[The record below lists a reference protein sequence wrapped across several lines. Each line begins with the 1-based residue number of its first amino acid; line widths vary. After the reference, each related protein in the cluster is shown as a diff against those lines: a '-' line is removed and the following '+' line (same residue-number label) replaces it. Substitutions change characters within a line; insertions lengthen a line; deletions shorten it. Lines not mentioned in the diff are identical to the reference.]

1 MTDTITPADAPPTR
15 TAPSLLYAIK
25 QVELA
30 VRAQLDDL
38 IRPAGLTTVQYTALT
53 VLERRDGL
61 TTAELARNSFVTP
74 QTMADLVTSLEKQD
88 LVSRHRDPA
97 HRRRMLISITP
108 RSRAVLADVAAAVR
122 ALEER
127 MLSDLSRAERSS
139 LQNYLNRCRAALA
152 TTPPH

>member
-1 MTDTITPADAPPTR
+1 MTDTITPSGAPPTR

-30 VRAQLDDL
+30 VRAQLDEL
-38 IRPAGLTTVQYTALT
+38 LKPAGVTTAQYTALT

-74 QTMADLVTSLEKQD
+74 QTMADLVTSLERQE
-88 LVSRHRDPA
+88 LVSRLRDPA

-108 RSRAVLADVAAAVR
+108 RSRALLADVDAAVR

-127 MLSDLSRAERSS
+127 MLGDLSRGERSA
-139 LQNYLNRCRAALA
+139 LQDYLNRCRAALA